1 MEKEQ
6 ATNYFKVIGKAVLKI
21 ALGLFL
27 FLLLVFAV
35 VFVAIRFPGVQTKV
49 AQQVAAYLS
58 DKVGHEVTIGRVD
71 IEFFSNVVLEQVKVL
86 DYRDNELISIG
97 RAEAEIDA
105 FSIFDPNTLS
115 IDRLQLVRPHA
126 NLAIY
131 EGADTLNLSRF
142 LQAIGDLFVKDT
154 TKPARAPFNFE
165 LNELVIQEGRFTY
178 DDFNKARTDYGM
190 DYAHMTLD
198 EISGSFSELQL
209 EDTLKVHV
217 TDLTATETRSN
228 TQLHNLDT
236 RMTYAPTFWEFDEL
250 NLQLNESN
258 LQDYLRFDYNRFGDF
273 SYFID
278 SVTVTGKLQDSRLYS
293 KDIATFA
300 TSIRDYDENLVINNL
315 DLKGKVK
322 NFSATDVDIAY
333 GDNTHIVGS
342 INADGL
348 PNFKETFA
356 NLRLKPSS
364 INARDLKQFLPKDA
378 YATAARLGTVSL
390 EGRFLGFYN
399 DFVANGDFKTALG
412 NVQSDI
418 NLKID
423 DNTRASSYKG
433 YVNTNGFNIGKL
445 LNVEDQIRRISMS
458 GQLEGTGFTLQ
469 DANLK
474 LNATIKQ
481 VQLLDYN
488 YQNIKANGTLRRQV
502 FVGQVAIRDPNLV
515 FSADGEVNLADG
527 KRAFNMLA
535 DLERVDLQALK
546 LTSEPIVISGKANLD
561 FEGLRLDTFEGTA
574 SFDSALVMFEGKE
587 LAIDSLLIR
596 SEVAA
601 DNRSLYLTSNLL
613 ALQVNGNFDYTTLI
627 KDIENL
633 VEEYKLNFMSD
644 PAATGAYYSRKPNT
658 LNEEYAV
665 SYDLYL
671 KHVNPL
677 FELFLPELRISDF
690 SKVEGSFRHGST
702 VILSM
707 YADLDTILYSGNKLY
722 GNNLELNTSKLQNNP
737 DVLAA
742 AQFTS
747 QRQVLSTGIETE
759 DFLVEGIWSERTIN
773 FSTAARQP
781 AQNNLAVITGDLNFL
796 QNQLQII
803 FDRSNITLQQDPWA
817 FVPGNT
823 LYISEGGRKLVFENF
838 ALTNQNQVIRAE
850 GTVSEEPDSKLV
862 LNVENF
868 ELNNLNP
875 LLSMQIAGE
884 VTAEVVAQDVYDR
897 ALLAATMQV
906 DSFYLDEVYI
916 GNIVGNT
923 NWNNTS
929 QQAEVDIGIE
939 RDNRKVLSVTGNY
952 FPQAQEDQLDL
963 LAVMDQANIKLVEPV
978 LKTLFS
984 DLEGAMEGR
993 IRILGRLDYPVLK
1006 GSVMVNNGQF
1016 TFNYLNTTYR
1026 FSDRIYFG
1034 ANSIS
1039 FRNAQL
1045 KDIYG
1050 NGASVTGGIAH
1061 DGFSDMVIDLEA
1073 RYRNFMVLNTSE
1085 AQNELFYGTA
1095 FATGTASVLGP
1106 VENLDINVDARS
1118 EENTR
1123 IVLPLDYQT
1132 DVARKD
1138 FIKFVNH
1145 NQTDSTGVAVA
1156 VEEQID
1162 LSGINMNFELDVT
1175 DDAYFEIIIDRTTGD
1190 VIRGSGNGDIRMT
1203 IDTRGD
1209 FNMFGTFEI
1218 TQGAYNLN
1226 LLEGLITREFDIV
1239 PGGTISWNGDPVNGQ
1254 MNITATYTQMASL
1267 ETLIQSTSASQRRYP
1282 VTAVIDLTGALL
1294 SPQVKLGLRLQ
1305 EQGAASTSQEVESQI
1320 SLINNDES
1328 ELNRQVFSLLV
1339 LQRLSPTGSLAF
1351 DSRVGASAVGG
1362 SLGSLLSSQ
1371 LNNLFSSIDS
1381 NLEIDIGLDGIGQQQ
1396 LASLQLRLSYSFFN
1410 GRLRL
1415 TNETGFG
1422 GVNDDA
1428 GGTSSYIGDWTLDY
1442 YISQSGELRARLQ
1455 YSTTPDIYTGR
1466 IRKVQSISVLHT
1478 KRFDSFRE
1486 LFISNR
1492 RQERQRERELER
1504 DRIILD
1510 SDPRLE
1516 L

>member
-6 ATNYFKVIGKAVLKI
+6 ATNYFKVIGKAILKI

-27 FLLLVFAV
+27 FLLLLFAA

-49 AQQVAAYLS
+49 AQEIAAYLS
-58 DKVGHEVTIGRVD
+58 DALGHEVTIGRVD
-71 IEFFSNVVLEQVKVL
+71 IAFFSNVVLEQVKVL
-86 DYRDNELISIG
+86 DYRDNELIYIG
-97 RAEAEIDA
+97 KAEADIDA
-105 FSIFDPNTLS
+105 FSIFDPNSLS
-115 IDRLQLVRPHA
+115 IDRLTLQQPRA
-126 NLAIY
+126 NFAIY
-131 EGADTLNLSRF
+131 AGTDSLNLSRF
-142 LQAIGDLFVKDT
+142 IDALGELFVKDT
-154 TKPARAPFNFE
+154 TKPAEPFHFE
-165 LNELVIQEGRFTY
+165 LNELIVQNGRFAY
-178 DDFNKARTDYGM
+178 DDFNKPRAAHGI
-190 DYAHMTLD
+190 DYAHITFD
-198 EISGSFSELQL
+198 SISGSFSELQL
-209 EDTLKVHV
+209 EDTLQVRV

-236 RMTYAPTFWEFDEL
+236 RMTYAPTFWEWDEL
-250 NLQLNESN
+250 DLQLNKSN
-258 LQDYLRFDYNRFGDF
+258 LQEYVRFDYSTFGDF
-273 SYFID
+273 SHFID
-278 SVTVTGKLQDSRLYS
+278 SVTVTGKLHDSRLYS

-300 TSIRDYDENLVINNL
+300 SPLREYDESLTINSL
-315 DLKGKVK
+315 DIKGKVK
-322 NFSATDVDIAY
+322 NFSAKNVDVAY
-333 GDNTHIVGS
+333 GENTHLVGS

-356 NLRLKPSS
+356 SLRLKPSS
-364 INARDLKQFLPKDA
+364 INSRDLKQFLPQDA
-378 YATAARLGTVSL
+378 YAMASRLGTVNL

-399 DFVANGDFKTALG
+399 DFVANGNFKTALG

-423 DNTRASSYKG
+423 DNTRASYSG
-433 YVNTNGFNIGKL
+433 YVNTNGFNLGRL
-445 LNVEDQIRRISMS
+445 LNAEDQIGRIYMS
-458 GQLEGTGFTLQ
+458 GKLQGSGFTLR

-474 LNATIKQ
+474 LDATVQQ

-488 YQNIKANGTLRRQV
+488 YRNIKANGTLRHQT
-502 FVGQVAIRDPNLV
+502 FTGEIAINDPNLI

-527 KRAFNMLA
+527 KRAFNMVA
-535 DLERVDLQALK
+535 DLNRVNLQALK
-546 LTSEPIVISGKANLD
+546 LTTEPVVVSGKANFD

-574 SFDSALVMFEGKE
+574 SFDSALVAYNGET
-587 LAIDSLLIR
+587 LAIDSLLIQ
-596 SEVAA
+596 SEVGAE
-601 DNRSLYLTSNLL
+601 NRSLYLNSNLL
-613 ALQVNGNFDYTTLI
+613 ALRVNGNFDYTTLI
-627 KDIENL
+627 SDLEAL
-633 VEEYKLNFMSD
+633 VQEYKLNFESN
-644 PAATGAYYSRKPNT
+644 PAATAAYYSRKPGAA
-658 LNEEYAV
+658 EDEYAV
-665 SYDLYL
+665 SYELDL

-677 FELFLPELRISDF
+677 LGLFLPELRISDF
-690 SKVEGSFRHGST
+690 SKVEGSFRHGPA

-707 YADLDTILYSGNKLY
+707 YADIDTILYSDYRLY
-722 GNNLELNTSKLQNNP
+722 GNKVELNTSKLQNNP

-747 QRQVLSTGIETE
+747 QRQELPSAGETQ
-759 DFLVEGIWSERTIN
+759 DFYVEGIWSERTIN
-773 FSTAARQP
+773 FATAARQP
-781 AQNNLAVITGDLNFL
+781 EKNNLAVITGDLNFL
-796 QNQLQII
+796 QDQLQIV
-803 FDRSNITLQQDPWA
+803 FDQSNITLQQNPWA

-823 LYISEGGRKLVFENF
+823 LYISENGRKLVFENF
-838 ALTNQNQVIRAE
+838 ALTNQDQIIKAE
-850 GTVSEEPDSKLV
+850 GTVSDEPDSKLV

-868 ELNNLNP
+868 ELDNLNP
-875 LLSMQIAGE
+875 LLSMSIAGE
-884 VTAEVVAQDVYDR
+884 VTAELVAQDIYDR
-897 ALLAATMQV
+897 SLLAAAMQV
-906 DSFYLDEVYI
+906 DSFFLDQVYI
-916 GNIVGNT
+916 GNVVGET
-923 NWNNTS
+923 DWS
-929 QQAEVDIGIE
+929 EASKLAEVDIGIE
-939 RDNRKVLSVTGNY
+939 REGRKVLTVSGNY
-952 FPQAQEDQLDL
+952 NPKAEEDQLDL

-1016 TFNYLNTTYR
+1016 TFDYLNTTYQ
-1026 FSDRIYFG
+1026 FSDRVYFG

-1039 FRNAQL
+1039 FRNAEL

-1050 NGASVTGGIAH
+1050 NSASITGGIAH
-1061 DGFSDMVIDLEA
+1061 DGFKNMVIDLEA

-1106 VENLDINVDARS
+1106 VENLNINVDARS
-1118 EENTR
+1118 EANTR

-1138 FIKFVNH
+1138 FIKFVN
-1145 NQTDSTGVAVA
+1145 NARSDSAEVEVAL
-1156 VEEQID
+1156 EDRID

-1175 DDAYFEIIIDRTTGD
+1175 DEAYFEIIIDRTTGD

-1209 FNMFGTFEI
+1209 FNMYGTFEI

-1226 LLEGLITREFDIV
+1226 LLEGLITREFDVV

-1267 ETLIQSTSASQRRYP
+1267 ETLIQATNASQRRYP
-1282 VTAVIDLTGALL
+1282 VTAVIQLTGALL

-1305 EQGAASTSQEVESQI
+1305 EQNAASSSQEVESQI

-1381 NLEIDIGLDGIGQQQ
+1381 NLEVDIGLDGIGQEQ

-1422 GVNDDA
+1422 GVNEDA
-1428 GGTSSYIGDWTLDY
+1428 GGSTSSYIGDWTLDY

-1492 RQERQRERELER
+1492 RQERQRERELQR